1 MEFLKQIATQIGVEE
16 EKLINAIQTA
26 KLQVFPENDFNIL
39 KTNIEKTKYEEG
51 KNVGFEMSLKDQK
64 RKVKENFGIE
74 TDGIKDF
81 DTLLSKVLE
90 TKIEA
95 VKNEYSGKVSKKDEE
110 YLKQIEELGKSK
122 TILQSEIQTITQ
134 KFEAEKSDIL
144 NKFRQQTADNELLKI
159 INSVPLQVPQHI
171 EKQGT
176 ESVSNYLKSEK
187 KKLEV
192 LFKSNYQIEIQD
204 NKIVLK
210 KDGSILT
217 DKLQNPAKIE
227 EIILPF
233 AKDNYFS
240 IETPDEKTKRP
251 NVSKTISAIGGSL
264 EDFQNAMSEKG
275 IKQGSNEYVTLYREW
290 KAKNK

>member
-16 EKLINAIQTA
+16 EKLIAAMQTA

-39 KTNIEKTKYEEG
+39 KTNIEKSKYEEG
-51 KNVGFEMSLKDQK
+51 KNVGFEMTLKEQK

-134 KFEAEKSDIL
+134 KFEAEKSEIL
-144 NKFRQQTADNELLKI
+144 NKFKQQTADNELLKI

-176 ESVSNYLKSEK
+176 EAVSNYLKSEK

-192 LFKSNYQIEIQD
+192 LFKSNYQIEIED

-210 KDGSILT
+210 KDGNLVT

-240 IETPDEKTKRP
+240 IETMDEKGKRP
-251 NVSKTISAIGGSL
+251 NVSKTISAIGGTL

-275 IKQGSNEYVTLYREW
+275 IKQGSNEYGTLYREW
-290 KAKNK
+290 KQKNK